1 MAPPQ
6 PRCFLAALLLL
17 ASRALVVPV
26 PPSCSSAPGNCLGA
40 LTAAVSAC
48 AAARAPCTI
57 ALSAGEYW
65 MSGAPQT
72 SWLQIAGVSDVAV
85 VGAGPGRTVLMAADL
100 SHLVTFFRVSN
111 ASFAELTVD
120 MPRPPVTLAHVRSSA
135 GGVSMLDFD
144 ATAYPVNLTQY
155 SWLGNCQAIIQYDTS
170 SNRFSR
176 GGVDDYFLPPAQ
188 KSIAYSGTPP
198 ALTMTID
205 VELSPGIDVI
215 VRHQVYSFDVFTAV
229 DSDDIALRNVT
240 ILAGGGM
247 GFLSSNVSGI
257 LLDGFK
263 IVKAAGRVMSI
274 TADGFHSSNT
284 RGGAI
289 LVRRSV
295 FEGQGDDG
303 VNVPTIYTD
312 IESISA
318 DRRTLTVGKDG
329 ALGANF
335 FVFGAV
341 AGAQIN
347 FFNRSSLLPLGS
359 GAVAA
364 LAPPA
369 TVTLVDPLPADVGLF
384 DLVNNAAAYAKYV
397 EVTDSLFKDNR
408 ARGALLKSSNVYAAR
423 NVFDH
428 TTGPAIKTESDGCY
442 WFEGHPVKNW
452 TVTNNTFV
460 GCNYATAATPG
471 DIYVDNAVP
480 VFVGGKPTTTC
491 SIFSAATIHSHV
503 VITGNQFFQDAGQSA
518 VFAYAADDID
528 VSGNTITRAAGTPVP
543 AAGDLV
549 GVGCT
554 HTQAAGNTCNG
565 AACKIAGL

>member
-1 MAPPQ
+1 MAPLL
-6 PRCFLAALLLL
+6 RCFLAAQLLL
-17 ASRALVVPV
+17 ASALVVPV
-26 PPSCSSAPGNCLGA
+26 PPSCSSAPSNCLGA
-40 LTAAVSAC
+40 LAAAVSAC

-72 SWLQIAGVSDVAV
+72 SWLQIAGVSDLAV

-100 SHLVTFFRVSN
+100 SHLVTFYRVVN

-120 MPRPPVTLAHVRSSA
+120 MPRPPFTLAHVRSSS
-135 GGVSMLDFD
+135 GGVSTLDFD
-144 ATAYPVNLTQY
+144 AAAFPVNLTQY
-155 SWLGNCQAIIQYDTS
+155 SYLANCQAIIEYNLS
-170 SNRFSR
+170 SNRLSR

-188 KSIAYSGTPP
+188 KSISYSGAYP
-198 ALTMTID
+198 ALTMTINVD
-205 VELSPGIDVI
+205 LKPGIDVI
-215 VRHQVYSFDVFTAV
+215 VRHQVYSFDVFSAV

-263 IVKAAGRVMSI
+263 IVKAPGRVMSI
-274 TADGFHSSNT
+274 TADGFHASNT

-303 VNVPTIYTD
+303 INVPTIYAD

-335 FVFGAV
+335 FVFGA
-341 AGAQIN
+341 AAPLN
-347 FFNRSSLLPLGS
+347 FFNRSSLLPLGT
-359 GAVAA
+359 GVVAA

-384 DLVNNAAAYAKYV
+384 DLVNNAAAYADYV
-397 EVTDSLFKDNR
+397 EVTDSVFKDNR

-452 TVTNNTFV
+452 TVANNTFI

-491 SIFSAATIHSHV
+491 AVFSAATIHSHL

-518 VFAYAADDID
+518 VFAFAADDID

-554 HTQAAGNTCNG
+554 RTQAAGNTCNG